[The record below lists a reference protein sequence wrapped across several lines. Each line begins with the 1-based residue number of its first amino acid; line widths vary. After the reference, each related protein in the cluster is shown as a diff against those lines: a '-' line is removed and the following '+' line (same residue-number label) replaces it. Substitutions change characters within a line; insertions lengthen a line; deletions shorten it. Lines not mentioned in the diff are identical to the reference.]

1 MSGRAGKGASSHFAR
16 PSATIALMFRPNHEK
31 NHYPAGCADLAVLAL
46 LSGFVAGP
54 VPARAAD
61 DSPDPDLAELDPG
74 NAIRSNEAG
83 MDPVRVP
90 DRDEADE
97 PGRPR
102 VETILQRRQNS
113 DAGPAEAEYPLVPG
127 CEPVAGETG
136 RLPAPD
142 WSHHLSSRGLCLP
155 AQWVDSFFADTDAD
169 FYAARTLVRV
179 IGTSQ
184 WQQDTDRLTEVR
196 VDARV
201 GLPHTENRLSLIF
214 RSDDQEDDRLEQRE
228 RILEEDAD
236 EDGEADTGVFR
247 TAVRW
252 AAYQTRQATSQVD
265 LGVRGSNPFVPFA
278 RLRYRYRQP
287 LPWEMQARANQEFYW
302 RDNEDRRGLASEL
315 QFERPVTENSL
326 ARFTTSAESNTHLR
340 ATDVEWRWNQSLS
353 WFWRIKRR
361 AALQASLR
369 MGGNTEPVIRAQSRG
384 FSIRLRH
391 SFWRPWLYAEVE
403 PYVKQ
408 SRNNDFRSVHGI
420 ALRLE
425 TQLGDYK

>member
-1 MSGRAGKGASSHFAR
+1 MPRAEEPADTEAR
-16 PSATIALMFRPNHEK
+16 E
-31 NHYPAGCADLAVLAL
+31 
-46 LSGFVAGP
+46 
-54 VPARAAD
+54 
-61 DSPDPDLAELDPG
+61 PDL
-74 NAIRSNEAG
+74 
-83 MDPVRVP
+83 
-90 DRDEADE
+90 
-97 PGRPR
+97 PR
-102 VETILQRRQNS
+102 VEEIIEQRRATE
-113 DAGPAEAEYPLVPG
+113 AGPAEEAYPLVPG

-136 RLPAPD
+136 RLPPPD
-142 WSHHLSSRGLCLP
+142 WTHHLGSRGICLP

-179 IGTSQ
+179 IGTAQ
-184 WQQDTDRLTEVR
+184 WQENTDRLTEVR

-201 GLPHTENRLSLIF
+201 ALPHTEDRLSLVF

-228 RILEEDAD
+228 RILEEEEAD

-247 TAVRW
+247 TALRW
-252 AAYQTRQATSQVD
+252 AAYQTRRATSQVD
-265 LGVRGSNPFVPFA
+265 LGVRGSNPYVPFA

-287 LPWEMQARANQEFYW
+287 LPWQLQARVNQEFYW

-326 ARFTTSAESNTHLR
+326 ARFTTSAESNTQLR
-340 ATDVEWRWNQSLS
+340 ATNVEWRWNQSLS

-369 MGGNTEPVIRAQSRG
+369 VGGNSEPVIRAQSRR
-384 FSIRLRH
+384 FSVRLRH

-403 PYVKQ
+403 PYVTQ
-408 SRNNDFRSVHGI
+408 NRDNDFQSVRGI

>member
-1 MSGRAGKGASSHFAR
+1 MLRTAFIAGYVPVPGLVIIAALTGAPAVADETEVASSSH
-16 PSATIALMFRPNHEK
+16 
-31 NHYPAGCADLAVLAL
+31 DVL
-46 LSGFVAGP
+46 V
-54 VPARAAD
+54 
-61 DSPDPDLAELDPG
+61 ELDPG
-74 NAIRSNEAG
+74 NAIPSNEAV
-83 MDPVRVP
+83 MEPIRVP
-90 DRDEADE
+90 RDEDE
-97 PGRPR
+97 FGEETPSDHPR
-102 VETILQRRQNS
+102 VEEIIERRRAIG
-113 DAGPAEAEYPLVPG
+113 AGPAEENYPLVPG

-136 RLPAPD
+136 RLPPPD
-142 WSHHLSSRGLCLP
+142 WTHHLSSRGICLP

-169 FYAARTLVRV
+169 FYAARTLVRI

-184 WQQDTDRLTEVR
+184 WQEHTDRLTAMR

-201 GLPHTENRLSLIF
+201 ALPHTENRLSLIF

-228 RILEEDAD
+228 RILEEEEAD
-236 EDGEADTGVFR
+236 DDGEADTGVFR
-247 TAVRW
+247 TALRW
-252 AAYQTRQATSQVD
+252 AAYQTKQATSQVD

-287 LPWEMQARANQEFYW
+287 LPWDMQARANQEFYW
-302 RDNEDRRGLASEL
+302 RDNEDGRGLASEL

-326 ARFTTSAESNTHLR
+326 ARFTTSAESNTQLR
-340 ATDVEWRWNQSLS
+340 ATNVEWRWNQNLS

-369 MGGNTEPVIRAQSRG
+369 VGGNSEPVVRAESRR

-403 PYVKQ
+403 PYVVQ
-408 SRNNDFRSVHGI
+408 QRNNDFRSVRGI